1 LLVPGRGWAER
12 RARIDESS
20 VQLVAVDC
28 QCRFQGIPSGWPRP
42 GIDAL
47 QCSTEGFRSARSK
60 RCRVFHGKLEPAGD
74 PQIDKLFAQGAQQM
88 QASALDDALTAW
100 RFLQAQGIAPA
111 QIAVGGDSAGGGLTA
126 ALINHLRAAG
136 EEQPACAWLLSP
148 WTDLTMSG
156 PSLAT
161 KDAVDPLIHKD
172 YLEQLVRAYLPKGFD
187 RKDPRVSPLYSSLRG
202 FPPTLVQV
210 GSDETLIDDSV
221 RFVGA
226 AGSADVAVTLE
237 IWPHMITRGSCGTRI
252 QPGRLAL
259 ASAGAFMRR
268 YITTDCASVPLVAL
282 RQHRGK
288 CLRECVRIAG
298 ASAPT
303 HNCRRAPQ
311 KPGGRRRTCR
321 ASAVGLRVGRPAA
334 HPAPALRASARV
346 TPAEPTCSREVPPA
360 RPDSWIVVWGPG
372 TRCPTISA

>member
-1 LLVPGRGWAER
+1 MAASEIGVIRTLLSSKPRPQGWAER
-12 RARIDESS
+12 RARIDEVGSVWPVAADVELSS
-20 VQLVAVDC
+20 VD
-28 QCRFQGIPSGWPRP
+28 FGGIPGEWSIVP
-42 GIDAL
+42 GSEKGCVL
-47 QCSTEGFRSARSK
+47 LF
-60 RCRVFHGKLEPAGD
+60 FHGGGYCSGSLRSHRRLVSEAGRAAGIRTLAVGYRLAPEHPFPA
-74 PQIDKLFAQGAQQM
+74 
-88 QASALDDALTAW
+88 ALDDALTAW

-221 RFVGA
+221 CFVGA

-237 IWPHMITRGSCGTRI
+237 IWPHMIHSW
-252 QPGRLAL
+252 PMWNAHLEAGRLAL

-268 YITTDCASVPLVAL
+268 HIATD
-282 RQHRGK
+282 
-288 CLRECVRIAG
+288 
-298 ASAPT
+298 
-303 HNCRRAPQ
+303 RA
-311 KPGGRRRTCR
+311 RNR
-321 ASAVGLRVGRPAA
+321 
-334 HPAPALRASARV
+334 
-346 TPAEPTCSREVPPA
+346 
-360 RPDSWIVVWGPG
+360 
-372 TRCPTISA
+372 